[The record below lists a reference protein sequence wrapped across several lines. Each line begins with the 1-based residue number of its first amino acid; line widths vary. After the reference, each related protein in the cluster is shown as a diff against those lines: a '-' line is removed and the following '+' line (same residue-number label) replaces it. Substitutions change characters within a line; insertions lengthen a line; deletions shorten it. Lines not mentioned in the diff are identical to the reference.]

1 MAGAQRIR
9 PTGPDRKPLPAPGG
23 VRSVMALSARPLW
36 REHLVWVELAS
47 LSGVWSKL
55 SKSQAGRPRSVVL
68 IPGFM
73 TGDRHLAIMRR
84 WLEEAGHTTEC
95 AGIRFNVDCS
105 EAAVKRLEHRLED
118 FSAARGQRVVL
129 IGQSRGG
136 LFARVLA
143 VRRPDLVESI
153 VTLGSPHLDPMR
165 VHPAVWLQGAALT
178 LLGSLGVQGV
188 IRHSCRS
195 GECCAG
201 FRRDLRA
208 PFTGDVAFFSV
219 YSRKDG
225 IVDWRACLDD
235 AAESVEIESTHCG
248 MALSLGTY
256 HFLDKLLNPA
266 AAASEAEPTRAA
278 TLREAA

>member
-1 MAGAQRIR
+1 MHRI
-9 PTGPDRKPLPAPGG
+9 PPKDPDHEPPPAPGA
-23 VRSVMALSARPLW
+23 VRSLMSLATRPLW
-36 REHLVWVELAS
+36 RENLVWLELAS
-47 LSGVWSKL
+47 LSGVWSKRG
-55 SKSQAGRPRSVVL
+55 KSQASRARSVIL

-73 TGDRHLAIMRR
+73 TGDRHLAVMRR

-105 EAAVKRLEHRLED
+105 EEAVKRLEHRLER
-118 FSAARGQRVVL
+118 FSATQGQRVVL

-143 VRRPDLVESI
+143 VRRPDLVQGI
-153 VTLGSPHLDPMR
+153 VTLGSPHVDPMR
-165 VHPAVWLQGAALT
+165 VHPALWLQGAALT

-195 GECCAG
+195 GKCCAG
-201 FRRDLRA
+201 FRRDLCA
-208 PFTGDVAFFSV
+208 PFPHDVAFFSV

-235 AAESVEIESTHCG
+235 ASESVEIESTHCG
-248 MALSLGTY
+248 MALSAGTY
-256 HFLDKLLNPA
+256 RFLDGLLNREA
-266 AAASEAEPTRAA
+266 GASKPERTRAA
-278 TLREAA
+278 TLRAAA